1 METHMEEY
9 GILPDMVIQWIGI
22 LPDMVIQWI
31 DSRENLRLKPFKKKT
46 WFLPP
51 IIRTIFSIKP
61 TDVYRKHTQ
70 EHSMWCCFAEICA
83 SFWRQLHHGRP
94 IHQGF
99 PSSPKFE
106 GKGSNR

>member
-9 GILPDMVIQWIGI
+9 GILPDMVIQWT
-22 LPDMVIQWI
+22 
-31 DSRENLRLKPFKKKT
+31 DSRENLRLKPFKKNMV
-46 WFLPP
+46 WPP
-51 IIRTIFSIKP
+51 IIRHNFSIKP

-70 EHSMWCCFAEICA
+70 EHSMWCCFAEIYA

-99 PSSPKFE
+99 NCTCSSQVRNLV
-106 GKGSNR
+106 KGSNR